1 MNIKNFLGFYGSV
14 VLGVVAAACSS
25 SGSGNG
31 GAGSGGS
38 GGSGGLGGSGGNSGT
53 TASGGAPVTGCD
65 TTKCGQALS
74 FATSVLSST
83 AITECCVDTTTCGLD
98 YSAVPTTNPLNA
110 LIPRTG
116 CSLPIQFPEAG
127 PPPPPVH
134 DGGLIEVPDGGK
146 PILLDDT
153 CSGASIPPL
162 PALPGCC
169 QPDGFCGSSTH
180 QLTQL
185 NIAPACLSN
194 EQVKSTPFGQFAVVP
209 PEKGCTY
216 KVPGQ
221 PTVTGHVPD
230 AGSSNGGKDAG
241 SADRDASRDR

>member
-1 MNIKNFLGFYGSV
+1 MNIKTFLGFSV
-14 VLGVVAAACSS
+14 VLGAVAVACSN

-31 GAGSGGS
+31 GSSDTGGT
-38 GGSGGLGGSGGNSGT
+38 GGLGGSSGSGGT

-65 TTKCGQALS
+65 TTKCAQALS
-74 FATSVLSST
+74 FATSVLGST
-83 AITECCVDTTTCGLD
+83 AITECCVNATTCGLD
-98 YSAVPTTNPLNA
+98 YSAVPTTNTLNA
-110 LIPRTG
+110 LIPRNG

-134 DGGLIEVPDGGK
+134 DGGVIDVPDGGK
-146 PILLDDT
+146 PILLDDA

-169 QPDGFCGSSTH
+169 QPDGLCGSSTH

-185 NIAPACLSN
+185 NIAAACLSN
-194 EQVKSTPFGQFAVVP
+194 DEVKSTPFGRFAVVP
-209 PEKGCTY
+209 SEKACTY

-230 AGSSNGGKDAG
+230 AGPPHVGKDAG
-241 SADRDASRDR
+241 TTVRDASSDR